1 MPSKILNRF
10 GIDTGIQQIRDV
22 GVPELMGSDIKIDA
36 VYDLGIILLMTAQ
49 FGIDHAL
56 DLLTVDVLV
65 VSSFFC
71 GSNIYI
77 LPYSL
82 ELRICQRFTIS
93 VCNHKLGL
101 GTCLY
106 FTQTIHKAFGNRN
119 VPTGGFGFQHRGDF
133 RLAGFARQA
142 L

>member
-1 MPSKILNRF
+1 MPRKILNRF

-65 VSSFFC
+65 VSSFFTLFVSKGC
-71 GSNIYI
+71 CTSVFDGGTVYDQCSGI
-77 LPYSL
+77 L
-82 ELRICQRFTIS
+82 
-93 VCNHKLGL
+93 
-101 GTCLY
+101 
-106 FTQTIHKAFGNRN
+106 
-119 VPTGGFGFQHRGDF
+119 
-133 RLAGFARQA
+133 
-142 L
+142 